1 MAIATIKKN
10 DKTRPT
16 HVTSSSLQTII
27 DQGYEIVSIKY
38 DPITPRQLR
47 LALLQ
52 IGITPD
58 MVTAAID
65 QMDEP
70 TKTAAQ
76 IEWEYALEV
85 KRDHPLIDQ
94 LAAAFDKTAEDV
106 DALFLAASEI

>member
-27 DQGYEIVSIKY
+27 DQGYEIISIEY

-47 LALLQ
+47 LALLG
-52 IGITPD
+52 IGIAPND
-58 MVTAAID
+58 VETALN
-65 QMDEP
+65 QLDEP
-70 TKTAAQ
+70 QKTAAL

-85 KRDHPLIDQ
+85 KRDHPLIGQ
-94 LAAAFDKTAEDV
+94 LAAVFEKTSADV
-106 DALFLAASEI
+106 DALFLQASEL